1 MRKNPLFNKT
11 RLQIAAWY
19 ATGTGTIL
27 ILVSF
32 YIYFTVRD
40 NYWSAINRETSSLG
54 GTLHDALEPK
64 LQEPGVISE
73 GVDREILPNLCV
85 KGKNCNVNNNP
96 QRHVL
101 GVTQQDVYYLRF
113 YNLQGQIIAQS
124 GNQPVGEIL
133 PRFEKSF
140 YSIDDVAGQHYHRYS
155 TGLTTTDGR
164 PWGFLQVGR
173 SMKEFDERLA
183 NLQHRMALVLPVLM
197 LFIAVVSWLVAGR
210 TMKPIYSSYAKMQQ
224 FTADA
229 AHELRTPLMALQATV
244 DLMQYYEPTE
254 YAQQKESLAAL
265 DRQTERLIQLAQ
277 DLLMLSRLDAPMDQ
291 APVES
296 CCLNQVVPALVKN
309 LQALSQEAG
318 INLNVD
324 LTTAES
330 LLVKIDRIHL
340 ERLLTNLVGN
350 AIEHTLANGTVTV
363 TVSRSRNQAVL
374 QVIDTGIGI
383 SPEVQAKIFDR
394 FYRATADRSWPKQSY
409 WGRQSGGAGLGL
421 AIVKSIVNNY
431 GGIVLVKSQL
441 QKGSTFIVKLPLCN
455 LKPKHYLT

>member
-1 MRKNPLFNKT
+1 MRKNSLFNKT

-19 ATGTGTIL
+19 AVGTGTIL
-27 ILVSF
+27 ILVSL

-73 GVDREILPNLCV
+73 RIDREILPNLCV
-85 KGKNCNVNNNP
+85 KGKNCNMTSKP

-101 GVTQQDVYYLRF
+101 GVTQQEVYYLRF
-113 YNLQGQIIAQS
+113 YNLQGQLIAQS
-124 GNQPVGEIL
+124 GTQPIGEIS
-133 PRFEKSF
+133 PNFEKSF
-140 YSIDDVAGQHYHRYS
+140 HSVDGAAGQHYHRYS
-155 TGLTTTDGR
+155 TGLTTADGR

-183 NLQHRMALVLPVLM
+183 NLQHRMALILPILM

-210 TMKPIYSSYAKMQQ
+210 TMKPIYKSYAKMQQ

-244 DLMQYYEPTE
+244 ELMQYYEPTE
-254 YAQQKESLAAL
+254 YVEHKKSLAAL

-277 DLLMLSRLDAPMDQ
+277 DLLMLSRLDSSMDQ

-318 INLNVD
+318 VNLKVD
-324 LTTAES
+324 LTTSES
-330 LLVKIDRIHL
+330 LLVKIDRVHL

-350 AIEHTLANGTVTV
+350 AIKHTPVNGTVTV
-363 TVSRSRNQAVL
+363 TMSHSGNLAVL
-374 QVIDTGIGI
+374 QVNDTGVGM
-383 SPEVQAKIFDR
+383 SPEVQARIFDR
-394 FYRATADRSWPKQSY
+394 FYRATIDR
-409 WGRQSGGAGLGL
+409 GRRSGGAGLGL
-421 AIVKSIVNNY
+421 AIVKSIVSNY